1 MSTEELVLRP
11 IESRDD
17 AAVATVIRTVMT
29 EFGMNRPGFSIH
41 DAEVD
46 SMTAAYSRPRR
57 AYFVVERAGRVVGV
71 GGIAPLDGGAPDVCE
86 LKKMYFLP
94 EVRGLGMG
102 ERMLRRCLTFA
113 REAGFRRCYLETLKT
128 MTQAQK
134 LYQRLG
140 FLPLSGPMGSTGHF
154 GCDNWYALDLTK
166 PPA

>member
-1 MSTEELVLRP
+1 MSPEELVLRP
-11 IESRDD
+11 IRPEDD
-17 AAVATVIRTVMT
+17 AAVAAVIRQVMT

-41 DAEVD
+41 DPEVD
-46 SMTAAYSRPRR
+46 AMSAAYSKPQH
-57 AYFVVERAGRVVGV
+57 AYFVVERAGKVVGA
-71 GGIAPLDGGAPDVCE
+71 GGIAPLEGGEPGVCE

-102 ERMLRRCLTFA
+102 ERMLRRCLDSA
-113 REAGFRRCYLETLKT
+113 REAGFRTCYLETLKT

-140 FLPLSGPMGSTGHF
+140 FRPLCAPMGATGHF

-166 PPA
+166 PAA